1 MTFRD
6 SLFRTEAQ
14 HERWLPPPV
23 IPFRLR
29 LGNVRFEP
37 RANIR
42 ASYSACCALDA
53 TGQTAVPPRILRNS
67 RRPHE
72 CPPSGGHRTLL
83 FIPWRLTRLQLSVG
97 DPLSAPL
104 KSLGGTLARLI
115 SDSSFG
121 CFRANEPLRRP
132 GIGRCLRRRV
142 RHTSSV
148 RGALVRVYEYWG
160 WPSRRGLHR

>member
-37 RANIR
+37 RTNIR
-42 ASYSACCALDA
+42 ANYSACCALDA

-67 RRPHE
+67 RRLMSARPRE
-72 CPPSGGHRTLL
+72 GIVRSYL
-83 FIPWRLTRLQLSVG
+83 FPG
-97 DPLSAPL
+97 D
-104 KSLGGTLARLI
+104 
-115 SDSSFG
+115 
-121 CFRANEPLRRP
+121 
-132 GIGRCLRRRV
+132 
-142 RHTSSV
+142 
-148 RGALVRVYEYWG
+148 
-160 WPSRRGLHR
+160 